1 MCCIFVQAVCFI
13 PEHSP
18 KISVSFSTSHL
29 YRQNGIC
36 GECSG
41 ILYEMESMPKI
52 ATPEEELAYL
62 REQIAQKEAALAQ
75 RAVAP
80 DETDRAYLV
89 AEQLRAHHAA
99 SAEVL
104 APAFQINE
112 ATKASEADAI
122 LADLNLGGSEAAVK
136 SLQQTMET
144 KGIKNALAVLERL
157 GQPEVADDFHR
168 FLVRYVAAGLPALG
182 LDEQAPRFKAL
193 HMTLYEIA
201 LPAPKS
207 GEAPSREKVLKELI
221 SGMEQFYAG
230 LLSVGAAAPG
240 EPNYFALELAV
251 PADSPEL
258 QFYAAVPNGKR
269 NLFEK
274 QLLAIFPDAHLVLQ
288 PHDYNVFVPGGTALT
303 AVAKLAE
310 HPALPLKEYADFD
323 YDPINAVMNAF
334 AKIER
339 MGEGAALQII
349 IEPRGER
356 HVSHYRKILQALR
369 KGKKKVEAFD
379 TPETTLGEVAHD
391 LREMLFSSSKP
402 KDEEKAKEA
411 EARQVEENKTF
422 IEQVEKKIASPIVGT
437 TIRLAVSSGD
447 AGIADQVLGD
457 LEASFNQ
464 FANTQGNRIEFRRVS
479 ARREAARVLEDFSFR
494 LPESRAIPL
503 SLRELTTLYH
513 FPPIGIESSPHLKQ
527 ARFTH
532 APAPLTLARE
542 GVLFGINSYRGAET
556 AVHMSPEDRLRH
568 FYIIGQTGTG
578 KTGLM
583 KSLIT
588 QDIKNGDGCCFIDP
602 HGSDILDIL
611 AAVPPER
618 YNDVIY
624 FDPADLSRPLGLNF
638 LEYDMARPEQKTFIV
653 NELLMIF
660 KRLYGDVPESMGPA
674 FEQYFRNATLL
685 VMEDP
690 STGST
695 ILDIARVLSNKEFRE
710 AKLARSMNPI
720 VNQFW
725 QEIATKAGGDAAL
738 ENIVPYIT
746 NKFDD
751 FTANDFIRP
760 IVGQQQSSFNF
771 REVMD
776 SKKILL
782 VNLSKGRLGER
793 NANLLGLI
801 IVGKLFMA
809 ALSRADNPRA
819 AFPPF
824 YLYIDEF
831 QNVTTDSI
839 PGILSEA
846 RKYKL
851 SLAMA
856 HQFLSQIDDKTRGA
870 VFGNVGNMAVFRVGE
885 EDAEFF
891 AKQFAP
897 VFKAL
902 DFVNIENRNAYVK
915 ILTNG
920 VPQQPFDLKTPDLPP
935 ANPAQVDDLIHL
947 SALTYGRDRAT
958 VENTIRER
966 YLSK

>member
-1 MCCIFVQAVCFI
+1 
-13 PEHSP
+13 
-18 KISVSFSTSHL
+18 
-29 YRQNGIC
+29 
-36 GECSG
+36 
-41 ILYEMESMPKI
+41 MESVPSLS
-52 ATPEEELAYL
+52 TPEEELAYL
-62 REQIAQKEAALAQ
+62 REQVALKEAALAESGASEE
-75 RAVAP
+75 RVKIIS
-80 DETDRAYLV
+80 EKIY
-89 AEQLRAHHAA
+89 EHHAA
-99 SAEVL
+99 PAEVL
-104 APAFQINE
+104 APEYRLSE
-112 ATKASEADAI
+112 ATKANEAEALLAELGLGRSE
-122 LADLNLGGSEAAVK
+122 EAVK
-136 SLQQTMET
+136 SLIQAMHE
-144 KGIKNALAVLERL
+144 KGIKNALAVLERI
-157 GQPEVADDFHR
+157 GDPQVADDFHR
-168 FLVRYVAAGLPALG
+168 YLVRYIAAGLPALG
-182 LDEQAPRFKAL
+182 LDEKAPRFQAL
-193 HMTLYEIA
+193 HMSLYEIA
-201 LPAPKS
+201 LPGPKAD
-207 GEAPSREKVLKELI
+207 EPQSREKPLKELI

-230 LLSVGAAAPG
+230 LLSVGGAAPG

-258 QFYAAVPNGKR
+258 QFYAAIPDSKR

-288 PHDYNVFVPGGTALT
+288 PADYNIFSGSGAAL
-303 AVAKLAE
+303 ASVATFAE
-310 HPALPLKEYADFD
+310 NPALPLKDYADFD
-323 YDPINAVMNAF
+323 YDPINAIMNAF
-334 AKIER
+334 AKIEHN
-339 MGEGAALQII
+339 GEGAALQII

-356 HVSHYRKILQALR
+356 HIEHYRKILQALR
-369 KGKKKVEAFD
+369 KGEKRGSAFA
-379 TPETTLGEVAHD
+379 TPETVLGELGRD
-391 LREMLFSSSKP
+391 FSKMLFSSKP
-402 KDEEKAKEA
+402 KDVEKAKEA
-411 EARQVEENKTF
+411 ETRQIETNKTF
-422 IEQVEKKIASPIVGT
+422 VEQVEKKISTPIVGA

-447 AGIADQVLGD
+447 AATAGRVLGD
-457 LEASFNQ
+457 IEAAFNQ
-464 FANTQGNRIEFRRVS
+464 FANTQGNRLEFVRAD
-479 ARREAARVLEDFSFR
+479 ARHAPRVLEDFSFR
-494 LPESRAIPL
+494 MPSADALPL
-503 SLRELTTLYH
+503 SLRELTTIYH
-513 FPPIGIESSPHLKQ
+513 FPPSGIESSPHLKQ
-527 ARFTH
+527 SRTTH
-532 APAPLTLARE
+532 APAPLGLPKQGA
-542 GVLFGINSYRGAET
+542 LLGINSYRGATTEIYL
-556 AVHMSPEDRLRH
+556 APEDRLRH
-568 FYIIGQTGTG
+568 FYVIGQTGTG

-583 KSLIT
+583 KSMIM

-618 YNDVIY
+618 YKDVIY
-624 FDPADLSRPLGLNF
+624 FDPADLSRPLALNF

-690 STGST
+690 SSGST

-710 AKLARSMNPI
+710 QKLRKSMNPI

-725 QEIATKAGGDAAL
+725 TEIATKAGGEASL

-760 IVGQQQSSFNF
+760 IVGQQHSSFNF
-771 REVMD
+771 RDVMD

-819 AFPPF
+819 PYPPF

-851 SLAMA
+851 ALTMA
-856 HQFLSQIDDKTRGA
+856 HQFLNQIEEKTRNA

-897 VFKAL
+897 SFETL

-915 ILTNG
+915 ILTG
-920 VPQQPFDLKTPDLPP
+920 GIPQKPFDMKTPDLP
-935 ANPAQVDDLIHL
+935 ALNLEQVNDLMQL

-958 VENTIRER
+958 VENMIRER
-966 YLSK
+966 YLSN